1 MRADHPPARDW
12 SGLAGAAAAA
22 LLGAWMLREAAG
34 FSDLAAVFP
43 RTIAIV
49 MIAAAGLLAVRILVW
64 PSVRRAAEGGSA
76 RRRVA
81 LVAVAALWVGA
92 IPLAGFLAA
101 SLAGFFAAMLVAR
114 FEVWTARRAAVDLA
128 AGAALVVGFYLLFEA
143 GLGVPLPR
151 GWLG

>member
-1 MRADHPPARDW
+1 MRADAPAGRDW
-12 SGLAGAAAAA
+12 PGLAGAAAAA
-22 LLGAWMLREAAG
+22 LLGAWMLRQATD

-43 RTIAIV
+43 RTIAFV
-49 MIAAAGLLAVRILVW
+49 MIGAAAVLALRILIW
-64 PSVRRAAEGGSA
+64 PSVRAAVERGSA
-76 RRRVA
+76 PRRVA

-92 IPLAGFLAA
+92 IPLAGFLTA
-101 SLAGFFAAMLVAR
+101 SLAGFFGAMLVAR
-114 FEVWTARRAAVDLA
+114 FDAWTARRAAVDLA